1 MINNARV
8 AVAQKLKELY
18 QNYRVYAD
26 DVPQNFKTPAFV
38 IYIIEQEYN
47 KRIDNK
53 YNGRIGFDVAYFSD
67 KAASEIKSDCITVQ
81 ETLLR
86 EFDTFG
92 AFKAINK
99 NAQITDN
106 VLHVTFDIRFSELKL
121 DEFIPMQKQTTNTNI

>member
-18 QNYRVYAD
+18 PNYRVYAD

-47 KRIDNK
+47 KRLDNK
-53 YNGRIGFDVAYFSD
+53 YKGRIAFDVAYFSD
-67 KAASEIKSDCITVQ
+67 KSASEIKSDCITVQ

>member
-18 QNYRVYAD
+18 PNYRVYAD

-38 IYIIEQEYN
+38 IYVIEQEYN
-47 KRIDNK
+47 KRLDNK
-53 YNGRIGFDVAYFSD
+53 YNGRISLDVAYFSD
-67 KAASEIKSDCITVQ
+67 KPASEIKSDCLTTQ

-92 AFKAINK
+92 AFRAINK

-106 VLHVTFDIRFSELKL
+106 VSHVKFDIRFSGLKL